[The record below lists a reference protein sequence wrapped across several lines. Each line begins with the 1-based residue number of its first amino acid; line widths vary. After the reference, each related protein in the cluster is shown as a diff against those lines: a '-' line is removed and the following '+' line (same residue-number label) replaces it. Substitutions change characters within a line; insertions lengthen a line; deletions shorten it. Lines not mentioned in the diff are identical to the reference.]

1 MSKQLSMT
9 AFILITFSLKSS
21 MGLGSPSPSTP
32 KGVCKPPFGFETNKI
47 KSLKVG
53 I

>member
-1 MSKQLSMT
+1 MSKQFSMI

-21 MGLGSPSPSTP
+21 MAQGSPSPSTP
-32 KGVCKPPFGFETNKI
+32 KVVYKLPFGFETKKI

-53 I
+53 V